1 MKNCE
6 ICRKKFSFGKIFKS
20 FLIGYRNIE
29 CPNCH
34 TRYEHAFKNRILGA
48 ISVAIGV
55 IAGQIIMNSSELSVA
70 LKITMYIA
78 IALPVTLISSF
89 FLFLF
94 FTFEKNDNKERNTY

>member
-20 FLIGYRNIE
+20 FLLGYRTIE

-34 TRYEHAFKNRILGA
+34 ARYEHAFKNRVLGA
-48 ISVAIGV
+48 ISVAIGI
-55 IAGQIIMNSSELSVA
+55 IANNSEMSVA
-70 LKITMYIA
+70 LKITMYLA

-89 FLFLF
+89 LLFLF
-94 FTFEKNDNKERNTY
+94 FSFEKNDNKERNTY